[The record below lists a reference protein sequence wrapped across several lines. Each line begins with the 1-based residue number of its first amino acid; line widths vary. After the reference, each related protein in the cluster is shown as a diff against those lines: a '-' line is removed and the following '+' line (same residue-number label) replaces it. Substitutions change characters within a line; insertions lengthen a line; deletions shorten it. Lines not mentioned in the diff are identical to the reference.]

1 MSKIYKAEEIFH
13 DIPGDP
19 DNVMMT
25 IPEDVRNELGW
36 KEGDTIKIELKEGA
50 LHLSKKDE

>member
-1 MSKIYKAEEIFH
+1 MSKIYSAEEIFH

-25 IPEDVRNELGW
+25 IPEEIRNELGW